1 MHVIHAARKALST
14 MIGLFRAS
22 AIALALLWANWRNVD
37 AIGEIFRHWRKTF
50 MPVLV
55 GLADELYVSCRT
67 CSSRSFRILLMSFG
81 REPVGNPLG
90 TRWEPGSRRGFAAGR
105 RLLAGCAPGRDLVN
119 SPAVDE
125 SICSASL
132 K

>member
-1 MHVIHAARKALST
+1 

-81 REPVGNPLG
+81 REPAGNPLG
-90 TRWEPGSRRGFAAGR
+90 TRWGPVGNPDRAEVLP
-105 RLLAGCAPGRDLVN
+105 LAGDCWRDAR
-119 SPAVDE
+119 PA
-125 SICSASL
+125 ATW
-132 K
+132 